1 MGHARDR
8 RRTMTPLG
16 ARQPRYEA
24 IARELALAITS
35 GRFGVGAQLPTEVEL
50 AANFKVS
57 RHTAREALRLVD
69 RLGLVERRQG
79 SGTRVKARAP
89 PARFHQVVQ
98 SLDDLLQYG
107 HHSRLMLER
116 SERTRAS
123 AALARQLQVARG
135 TPVLKIAMLRY
146 QVGHADPLA
155 LTEVYVIPR
164 RGIEIRRL
172 LDPAEAVYTLVRMVD
187 VYLLAR
193 VEQTFTAAV
202 LDARTAARL
211 RVRTGSAALVA
222 TRRFFDAEGRL
233 IVLAVSTHRG
243 DRFAYTSVL
252 TREGG

>member
-1 MGHARDR
+1 MVLDAR
-8 RRTMTPLG
+8 L
-16 ARQPRYEA
+16 PRYEA

-35 GRFGVGAQLPTEVEL
+35 GRLGVGEQLPTEAAI

-57 RHTAREALRLVD
+57 RHTAREALRVVGQ
-69 RLGLVERRQG
+69 LGLVERRQG
-79 SGTRVKARAP
+79 SGTRVKAAAP

-116 SERTRAS
+116 SERVRAS
-123 AALARQLQVARG
+123 AELARQLQVARG
-135 TPVLKIAMLRY
+135 TPVLKIAMLRH
-146 QVGHADPLA
+146 QVGHPDPLA

-164 RGIEIRRL
+164 RGIDVRRL
-172 LDPAEAVYTLVRMVD
+172 LDPAEAVYVLVRMVD

-193 VEQTFTAAV
+193 VEQTFTATV

-211 RVRTGSAALVA
+211 RVKAGTAALVA

-252 TREGG
+252 TRETG